1 MSGSNPGLLSIVFWP
16 HPLFAKGAPPCATP
30 GVGIVTQDHRE
41 THTSPAG
48 FLTLGGGSRP
58 VQLFPAHPSPR
69 CHLGCSICE
78 EVCREFTSF
87 LPVSCC
93 TSWATKRLVLLVS
106 RSCSFLELLCGS
118 YSGVLKF
125 TVTVVSEMR
134 WLIFCEN
141 VLNKKKSDDL
151 FFPFSAVMLKQIQFS
166 WKGLTLTISQQ
177 CWLFSAAL
185 INSFSSFLPFKCNGL

>member
-1 MSGSNPGLLSIVFWP
+1 MIFFPLDLHKFKKKKNNLHWRVWLYFLLLYNAGEDWVSWVCPCYGTASLVWLPLPIKQCQCLQPSSKAMLQKPWCKMSGSNPGLLSIVFWP

-93 TSWATKRLVLLVS
+93 TSWATSVCPKRN
-106 RSCSFLELLCGS
+106 
-118 YSGVLKF
+118 SGLSV
-125 TVTVVSEMR
+125 
-134 WLIFCEN
+134 
-141 VLNKKKSDDL
+141 
-151 FFPFSAVMLKQIQFS
+151 
-166 WKGLTLTISQQ
+166 
-177 CWLFSAAL
+177 
-185 INSFSSFLPFKCNGL
+185 